1 MIITK
6 TFTIGTREFTK
17 KYSDEYR
24 YIVRDGISYV
34 EANDPAEFVRE
45 YVEGDAIEITDSD
58 YAEAARLILGADYED
73 VYLDGNEQEYI
84 EIGKMFMGV
93 EEDDNI

>member
-6 TFTIGTREFTK
+6 TFTIGTREFIKT
-17 KYSDEYR
+17 YSDEYR

-34 EANDPAEFVRE
+34 EANDPAEFGRE

-58 YAEAARLILGADYED
+58 YAQAAMLILGADYED
-73 VYLDGNEQEYI
+73 VYNNEQEYI
-84 EIGKMFMGV
+84 DAGKMFMGV
-93 EEDDNI
+93 EEE

>member
-17 KYSDEYR
+17 TYSDDYR

-34 EANDPAEFVRE
+34 EANDPSEFGRT

-73 VYLDGNEQEYI
+73 VYANSDNEQEYI

-93 EEDDNI
+93 EEE